1 MEIKYVN
8 IERNSKILIVLI
20 QQTFIED
27 SVSLLILIAKHE
39 K

>member
-27 SVSLLILIAKHE
+27 SVSLLILIAKRE